1 MVIVIQ
7 KKMDCDILKETKEFI
22 AILQERL
29 EKHDYYINRGLQLWE
44 KVKLH
49 PMVKTFLR

>member
-1 MVIVIQ
+1 MKQKIIQ
-7 KKMDCDILKETKEFI
+7 LEQELKETKEFI